1 MVFADGFAELLD
13 VRPPMFRRHEI
24 EIMDAFRD
32 QFLRFGDQAFHRIWL
47 ALMLLRNLVIL
58 AEKTAA

>member
-1 MVFADGFAELLD
+1 
-13 VRPPMFRRHEI
+13 
-24 EIMDAFRD
+24 MDAFRD

-58 AEKTAA
+58 TKKTAA

>member
-1 MVFADGFAELLD
+1 MVFADGLAELLN

-24 EIMDAFRD
+24 EIVNAFRD

-58 AEKTAA
+58 TEQTSA